1 MAAPGTL
8 MHVLE
13 VAAKLKAAAAAHAA
27 ALEAAAVPAVPD
39 GTQGAAP
46 PPRG

>member
-27 ALEAAAVPAVPD
+27 ALEAAAVPVASD
-39 GTQGAAP
+39 GTRGEAP